1 MDRREHKGGT
11 GYREPRGRCGNTV
24 SWRDKAM
31 IRKIQSE
38 YLIAEINELGAELFS
53 LKSKRDGTEYLWQ
66 GNPEY
71 WPGRS
76 TVLFPIC
83 ARLYEGRYFYRGK
96 EYEMPIHGIAKLF
109 EFHSEKNGDSEIS
122 LTLKSSP
129 ETKSYY
135 PFDFEFAVRY
145 SLNGNELKTE
155 FEVKNTGCEV
165 MYFSYGGHPG
175 FNVPFSPGESFEDY
189 YLEFEREEL
198 TRLLFSE
205 SCFYTGRTEKYP
217 IRDKKLPLRHAL
229 FDNDAIF
236 FESEAE
242 KVRLKS
248 RLSKR
253 HIEVS
258 YGGMTSLGLWHKPKS
273 DAPYICIEPWHGI
286 PSLDGVADDFEKK
299 AQMIALNVNKSYK
312 NSYKIKIFEE

>member
-1 MDRREHKGGT
+1 MIHKI
-11 GYREPRGRCGNTV
+11 ENKHLTV
-24 SWRDKAM
+24 
-31 IRKIQSE
+31 
-38 YLIAEINELGAELFS
+38 EINEVGAELFS
-53 LKSKRDGTEYLWQ
+53 IKSKHTGIEYLWQ

-71 WPGRS
+71 WSGRS

-83 ARLYEGRYFYRGK
+83 GRLYEGRYSYAGK

-175 FNVPFSPGESFEDY
+175 FNVPLSEDECFLDY
-189 YLEFEREEL
+189 YLEFSKNEL
-198 TRLLFSE
+198 DRLVFSE
-205 SCFYTGRTEKYP
+205 NCFFTGETEKY
-217 IRDKKLPLRHAL
+217 RLTNKRLWFSHNL
-229 FDNDAIF
+229 FDNDALF
-236 FESEAE
+236 FKTDADR
-242 KVRLKS
+242 VALKS
-248 RLSKR
+248 SRSS
-253 HIEVS
+253 ISVEVS
-258 YGGMTSLGLWHKPKS
+258 YKDMTCLGLWHKPKS

-286 PSLDGVADDFEKK
+286 PSFDGVVDDFEKK